1 VDQKTFLH
9 DVASLLR
16 CDVRRAESATAIVF
30 QELGD
35 QLSAKERDDVAA
47 QLHHALERLWRDRPD
62 EHEPAHRPHRN
73 EFIGR
78 VRARAALG
86 DDKEGERAI
95 HVVFHT
101 LQRALGSS
109 DGTRGE
115 SWDVFA
121 VLSKDIKSLWLEARE
136 AAAALR
142 REVDGS

>member
-1 VDQKTFLH
+1 MDRKTFLH
-9 DVASLLR
+9 DVAALLR
-16 CDVRRAESATAIVF
+16 CDHDRAEAVTAIVF

-47 QLHHALERLWRDRPD
+47 QLDRGLERLWRDRPD
-62 EHEPAHRPHRN
+62 EHDPARRPHRD

-78 VRARAALG
+78 VRVRAALV
-86 DDKEGERAI
+86 DDAEAERAI

-101 LQRALGSS
+101 LQRALGSP

-121 VLSKDIKSLWLEARE
+121 VLAKDLKPLWLESR
-136 AAAALR
+136 AAVAALR
-142 REVDGS
+142 DAGEQR